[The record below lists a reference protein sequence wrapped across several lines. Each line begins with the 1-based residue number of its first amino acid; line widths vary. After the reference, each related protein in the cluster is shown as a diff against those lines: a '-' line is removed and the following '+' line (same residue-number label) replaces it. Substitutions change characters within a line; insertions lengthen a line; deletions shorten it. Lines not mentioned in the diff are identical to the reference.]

1 MIKKSMREL
10 QENYPAMEALCLSS
24 MEPIIFCL
32 PWQDSIAMM
41 NKCVYDSL
49 VRNFDMS
56 PYGVRL
62 KRSDLID
69 YRQKVQICCEETGEP
84 VFITDAKGT
93 SIVFMDIILYNFL
106 AGNPPEFEDDVP
118 AISPKKRPNRSAKQ
132 ICKDGAMVYSF
143 ADAAEK
149 HRKGK

>member
-1 MIKKSMREL
+1 
-10 QENYPAMEALCLSS
+10 
-24 MEPIIFCL
+24 
-32 PWQDSIAMM
+32 MM